1 MLTALLAV
9 SAMTLAQDLA
19 PKAPAQSVAV
29 TLYNAHV
36 HPVSAPDMPTGFVTF
51 SNGKIT
57 EIGPGPVH
65 VPAPFAVKDHT
76 FVDLKGAHV
85 YPGLVG
91 AFTQLGLT
99 EIQAVRP
106 TNDLGEVGG
115 VTPEVLALT
124 AVNPDTTLLPVTR
137 ANGVLSA
144 GVFPTGGLI
153 PGRPS
158 AIRLDGWTNHD
169 LAYAAPHADS
179 SLGLLVNWPNVRPI
193 RAFFIDKSDEE
204 QMKEIRATLD
214 RLALV
219 FDTARSYHQ
228 TREQD
233 QDTPVDLRW
242 EAMGAIFPG
251 AKNAKPLPVFVAA
264 ADYDQIQSAVT
275 FFAERKMRM
284 VLVGG
289 RDAGLCAEL
298 LKRHDIPVIVTGT
311 HVLPR
316 RSDSAYDEPYTLPAR
331 LHAAG
336 VRFCIASADDTAHER
351 NLPYNAAMAA
361 AHGLPISEAIRSVTL
376 SPAQILGIDAFVGSL
391 ETGKQA
397 TLLITDGNPLE
408 VTTRITGA
416 YIDGKA
422 ISLESKHSALAEKYR
437 ERYRQLG
444 QLKNAK

>member
-1 MLTALLAV
+1 MLTALLTV
-9 SAMTLAQDLA
+9 STLVLAQDLA
-19 PKAPAQSVAV
+19 LKAPAQSGAV

-57 EIGPGPVH
+57 EMGPGPVH

-124 AVNPDTTLLPVTR
+124 AVNPDTTLIPVTR

-153 PGRPS
+153 PGRAS
-158 AIRLDGWTNHD
+158 AIRLDGWTTHD
-169 LAYAAPHADS
+169 LSFAPRES
-179 SLGLLVNWPNVRPI
+179 TSLGLLVNWPNVRPI
-193 RAFFIDKSDEE
+193 RAFFMDKSDEE
-204 QMKEIRATLD
+204 QMKEIRAALD
-214 RLALV
+214 RLATI
-219 FDTARSYHQ
+219 FDTARSYHDSRAAD
-228 TREQD
+228 TG
-233 QDTPVDLRW
+233 TPVDVRW
-242 EAMGAIFPG
+242 EAMR
-251 AKNAKPLPVFVAA
+251 PLFAEPPFPVFVAA
-264 ADYDQIQSAVT
+264 ADYDQIQSAAA
-275 FFAERKMRM
+275 FFAARKLRM

-331 LHAAG
+331 LLSAG

-361 AHGLPISEAIRSVTL
+361 AHGLPMDAAIRSVTL
-376 SPAQILGIDAFVGSL
+376 APAQILGIDAFVGSL

-422 ISLESKHSALAEKYR
+422 ISLESKHSVLAEKYR
-437 ERYRQLG
+437 ERYHQLG